1 MFNLVYLASLNLYLW
16 NVSMNLWEPFDL
28 WNIGKDLT
36 LGLMHVNEP
45 KPLMLSCM
53 FVAKFPYDT
62 THVWG
67 QKPLMMLC
75 IFWGQTP
82 YDTMHVC
89 GQSLFGI
96 VHVLR
101 PICSIVSLL
110 CWLAFTWVGNTIWG
124 RLDERDYD
132 MIIWHGISWKYDT
145 HDTPKWG
152 HDMWG
157 KHGTWN

>member
-62 THVWG
+62 
-67 QKPLMMLC
+67 
-75 IFWGQTP
+75 
-82 YDTMHVC
+82 MHVC
-89 GQSLFGI
+89 GQIPLWYYAC
-96 VHVLR
+96 LW
-101 PICSIVSLL
+101 PICWHNTLL
-110 CWLAFTWVGNTIWG
+110 CDSLPLGLEIRLGSLGKTWVWHEK
-124 RLDERDYD
+124 LDMGLTWEHDIHD
-132 MIIWHGISWKYDT
+132 AFKYD
-145 HDTPKWG
+145 HDTGKNMELEL
-152 HDMWG
+152 DMG
-157 KHGTWN
+157 GL